1 MKTYI
6 INSNCIYNEGKYEL
20 RTVSNSQVIKM
31 TAMRAK
37 CLSFIIENAH
47 LEIIERQKI
56 TTALWGSRS
65 HYVNDANLTQILY
78 LIRRD
83 LKALGINDLLITIP
97 RQGLK
102 VNSDIAIIATDS
114 ETKGRKKTD
123 CTANHRR
130 PDDRIFSNVRFS
142 HVSAYSLSEGKGR

>member
-1 MKTYI
+1 MKSYI

-83 LKALGINDLLITIP
+83 LKALGINDLFITIP

-102 VNSDIAIIATDS
+102 VNSDISIIATDS
-114 ETKGRKKTD
+114 ETKGRKTD
-123 CTANHRR
+123 CTANHCR
-130 PDDRIFSNVRFS
+130 PDDCIFSNVRFS

>member
-1 MKTYI
+1 M
-6 INSNCIYNEGKYEL
+6 
-20 RTVSNSQVIKM
+20 SQFHHRECSSGSY
-31 TAMRAK
+31 RAT
-37 CLSFIIENAH
+37 
-47 LEIIERQKI
+47 KI

-83 LKALGINDLLITIP
+83 LKALGINDLLLPFQDKASKLIVISP
-97 RQGLK
+97 LSRR
-102 VNSDIAIIATDS
+102 IAKQR
-114 ETKGRKKTD
+114 EEKTD

>member
-83 LKALGINDLLITIP
+83 LKALGINDLFITIP

-114 ETKGRKKTD
+114 ETKGRKKQIVR
-123 CTANHRR
+123 H
-130 PDDRIFSNVRFS
+130 RIFSNVRFS
-142 HVSAYSLSEGKGR
+142 HVPAYSLSEGKGR